1 MPQITHNRYNS
12 DQDTED
18 EDSIED
24 YLNTP
29 GNIDPN
35 WYVPDLKNTCV
46 RDLIKNSRLPD
57 QAGTDRLVIHCPNL

>member
-29 GNIDPN
+29 GKIDP
-35 WYVPDLKNTCV
+35 
-46 RDLIKNSRLPD
+46 
-57 QAGTDRLVIHCPNL
+57 QLVCT